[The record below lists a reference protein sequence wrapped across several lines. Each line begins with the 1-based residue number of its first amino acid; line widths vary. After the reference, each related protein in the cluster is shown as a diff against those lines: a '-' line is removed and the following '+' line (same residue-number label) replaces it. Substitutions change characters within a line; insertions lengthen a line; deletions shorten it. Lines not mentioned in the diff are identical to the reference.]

1 MAAILGGL
9 PAFALD
15 LEGLTKNSP
24 FGGTGAATG
33 PGAAP
38 STLEFRGMYREEG
51 INYYSIYNTLTKQ
64 SSWVAEGEAASTN
77 VPVVVKGFDA
87 VNETLTVDNG
97 GQPQQMAL
105 HQAVVVTY
113 KGPSPAQL
121 AAVSAAVA
129 AQAAEAAP
137 FVNRRDPA
145 RALGP
150 DGLPARSRRAP
161 KWADVPNQKWDD
173 WRWQLSNRVNDLDEI
188 AEILELTDDERDG
201 LALAGVLPDD
211 VSEIIGMQDA
221 VDHLTT
227 RFEMQAYAAMGGQ
240 LH

>member
-1 MAAILGGL
+1 MAAILGGM
-9 PAFALD
+9 PVFALD

-64 SSWVAEGEAASTN
+64 SSWVAEGEAPSTN
-77 VPVVVKGFDA
+77 VPVVIKGFDA

-105 HQAVVVTY
+105 HQAVVMTY

-121 AAVSAAVA
+121 AAVSAA
-129 AQAAEAAP
+129 AAP
-137 FVNRRDPA
+137 STSIGGGPTGGMPQNLTPEQVEAFRQQMRD
-145 RALGP
+145 RFSKGRGP
-150 DGLPARSRRAP
+150 DGGNDGRSRGGDATSTKTPKNAAP
-161 KWADVPNQKWDD
+161 VAP
-173 WRWQLSNRVNDLDEI
+173 
-188 AEILELTDDERDG
+188 
-201 LALAGVLPDD
+201 
-211 VSEIIGMQDA
+211 
-221 VDHLTT
+221 TT
-227 RFEMQAYAAMGGQ
+227 TKPPKTPKVR
-240 LH
+240 

>member
-1 MAAILGGL
+1 MVAIMGGL

-15 LEGLTKNSP
+15 LEGLAKNSP

-38 STLEFRGMYREEG
+38 STLEFRGMYREDG
-51 INYYSIYNTLTKQ
+51 VNYYSIYNTLTKQ

-77 VPVVVKGFDA
+77 VPVVIKGFDA
-87 VNETLTVDNG
+87 VNETLTVDNA

-129 AQAAEAAP
+129 APSTTIGGGPTGGMPQNLTPEQVEA
-137 FVNRRDPA
+137 FRQQMRE
-145 RALGP
+145 RFSKGRGP
-150 DGLPARSRRAP
+150 DGGNDGRPRGDATTTGKPPKNAATDAP
-161 KWADVPNQKWDD
+161 
-173 WRWQLSNRVNDLDEI
+173 
-188 AEILELTDDERDG
+188 
-201 LALAGVLPDD
+201 
-211 VSEIIGMQDA
+211 
-221 VDHLTT
+221 TT
-227 RFEMQAYAAMGGQ
+227 PKPPKTPKVR
-240 LH
+240 

>member
-1 MAAILGGL
+1 MAAIMGGL

-15 LEGLTKNSP
+15 LEGLAKNSP

-105 HQAVVVTY
+105 HQAVVMTY

-121 AAVSAAVA
+121 AAVSAA
-129 AQAAEAAP
+129 AAP
-137 FVNRRDPA
+137 STTGGGGPTGGMPQNLTPEQVEAFRQQMRDRFSKSGPGGGNGSNDG
-145 RALGP
+145 RSRGP
-150 DGLPARSRRAP
+150 DVGTSSKSNKNAVPSAP
-161 KWADVPNQKWDD
+161 
-173 WRWQLSNRVNDLDEI
+173 SNSSKPPKTPKVR
-188 AEILELTDDERDG
+188 
-201 LALAGVLPDD
+201 
-211 VSEIIGMQDA
+211 
-221 VDHLTT
+221 
-227 RFEMQAYAAMGGQ
+227 
-240 LH
+240 

>member
-38 STLEFRGMYREEG
+38 STLEFRGMYAEG
-51 INYYSIYNTLTKQ
+51 GVNYYSIYNTLTKQ
-64 SSWVAEGEAASTN
+64 SSWVAEGEAPSTN
-77 VPVVVKGFDA
+77 VPVVIKGFDA

-105 HQAVVVTY
+105 HQAVVMTY

-121 AAVSAAVA
+121 AAVSAA
-129 AQAAEAAP
+129 AAP
-137 FVNRRDPA
+137 STSVGGGPTGGMPQNLTPEQVEAFRQQMRD
-145 RALGP
+145 RFSKGRGP
-150 DGLPARSRRAP
+150 DGATDGRTRGDATTNATTNDKTP
-161 KWADVPNQKWDD
+161 K
-173 WRWQLSNRVNDLDEI
+173 
-188 AEILELTDDERDG
+188 
-201 LALAGVLPDD
+201 
-211 VSEIIGMQDA
+211 
-221 VDHLTT
+221 TT
-227 RFEMQAYAAMGGQ
+227 NAATTTTKPPKTPKVR
-240 LH
+240 